1 MNKSHNLLAS
11 RRHFI
16 LTSTTIGLMAG
27 LDRLLPA
34 YALQPAGQHPGH
46 GDHPTSKAIDL
57 TVRET
62 SLVVG
67 DRQTSAVTVNGT
79 VPGPLLRFREG
90 QDVALRVNNALRE
103 DTSIHWHGLILPAD
117 MDGVPGVSF
126 AGIKPGET
134 FTYRFA
140 VKQNG
145 TYWYH
150 SHSGFQEQLGLFGP
164 LIIDPAE
171 PEPFSFDREH
181 VVMLSDWTFENPH
194 RLLARLKKQSNFYNF
209 QQRTVP
215 GFFRDASKQGFRTA
229 LTDRLQWG
237 RMRMDPTD
245 ISDITGHT
253 YTYLVNGR
261 APASNWTGLFMP
273 GERVRLRFINAGAAT
288 YFDVRIP
295 GLKMTVVQADG
306 QYVQPVTVEE
316 FRIANAETFDVIVE
330 PKEDRAYTI
339 FAEAMDRSGYARG
352 TLAPREG
359 MDAPLPPR
367 RPRPLRTMSDMGM
380 DGMSDMKGMSGME
393 SQGSASNHS
402 AHSPAKSGGMD
413 MKGMAGMKGME
424 TSSAQASAHGGHGQ
438 AVPTGTAKPMPGMA
452 DMKMPAAANA
462 GHSQHGQ
469 PAPADSMAGMD
480 MSSASGKSAKNF
492 GPGNSMSAMSPRSRV
507 HEPGT
512 GLEDAGH
519 RVLVYADLRS
529 LKPGPDQRP
538 SEREIE
544 MHLTGNM
551 ERYMWSFD
559 GKKFSEASTPI
570 PFKLGERVRLTF
582 INDTMMSHPLHLHG
596 MWMDLDTG
604 SAPHNPRKHTISVQP
619 GEKLS
624 VDITA
629 DAPGMWAFHCHI
641 LYHME
646 VGMFRVVSV
655 A

>member
-1 MNKSHNLLAS
+1 MTHALFTPNSTRRRFLRSTVAISLL
-11 RRHFI
+11 
-16 LTSTTIGLMAG
+16 AG

-34 YALQPAGQHPGH
+34 YALQPAGQHPVH
-46 GDHPTSKAIDL
+46 NDHSTAKAIDL

-79 VPGPLLRFREG
+79 IPGPLLRFREG
-90 QDVALRVNNALRE
+90 QDVTLRVNNALRE

-171 PEPFSFDREH
+171 LEPFSFDREH

-194 RLLARLKKQSNFYNF
+194 RILARLKKQSNFYNY

-215 GFFRDASKQGFRTA
+215 GFFHDASKQGFRTA
-229 LTDRLQWG
+229 LADRLQWG
-237 RMRMDPTD
+237 RMRMDQTD

-261 APASNWTGLFMP
+261 APAANWTGLFKP

-352 TLAPREG
+352 TLAPRQG
-359 MDAPLPPR
+359 MEAPIPPR
-367 RPRPLRTMSDMGM
+367 RPRPLRTMADMGM
-380 DGMSDMKGMSGME
+380 D
-393 SQGSASNHS
+393 SASGTGGHS
-402 AHSPAKSGGMD
+402 SHAPTKSD
-413 MKGMAGMKGME
+413 GMAGMKGME
-424 TSSAQASAHGGHGQ
+424 SNASQPAAHIGHAQTAPAESSKTMS
-438 AVPTGTAKPMPGMA
+438 KME
-452 DMKMPAAANA
+452 MPAAP
-462 GHSQHGQ
+462 HSQHGQ
-469 PAPADSMAGMD
+469 AKATGEMAGME
-480 MSSASGKSAKNF
+480 MSGKPARNF
-492 GPGNSMSAMSPRSRV
+492 GPANSMSAMSPRSRV
-507 HEPGT
+507 PEPGT

-538 SEREIE
+538 PEREIE

-570 PFKLGERVRLTF
+570 PFRLGERVRMTF

-604 SAPHNPRKHTISVQP
+604 AAPHNPRKHTVSVQP

>member
-1 MNKSHNLLAS
+1 MTHDPITRNTT
-11 RRHFI
+11 RRRF
-16 LTSTTIGLMAG
+16 LRSTVAIGLLTG

-34 YALQPAGQHPGH
+34 YALQPTGQHPGH
-46 GDHPTSKAIDL
+46 GDHSTAKAIDL
-57 TVRET
+57 IVRET
-62 SLVVG
+62 SLVVDG
-67 DRQTSAVTVNGT
+67 RQTSAVTVNGT

-90 QDVALRVNNALRE
+90 QDVTLRVTNALRE

-171 PEPFSFDREH
+171 PDPFSFDREH

-194 RLLARLKKQSNFYNF
+194 RILARLKKQSNFYNF

-229 LTDRLQWG
+229 LADRLQWG
-237 RMRMDPTD
+237 QMRMDPTD

-261 APASNWTGLFMP
+261 APASNWTGLFKP
-273 GERVRLRFINAGAAT
+273 GERLRLRFINAGAAT

-295 GLKMTVVQADG
+295 GLKMTVVQADS

-330 PKEDRAYTI
+330 PKENRAYTI

-352 TLAPREG
+352 TLAPRQG
-359 MDAPLPPR
+359 MEAPIPTR
-367 RPRPLRTMSDMGM
+367 RPRPLRTMADMGM
-380 DGMSDMKGMSGME
+380 ENMEGMTGMD
-393 SQGSASNHS
+393 SASGTGGHS
-402 AHSPAKSGGMD
+402 SHAPAKSD
-413 MKGMAGMKGME
+413 GMAGMKGME
-424 TSSAQASAHGGHGQ
+424 SNASQPAAHTGHSQAATSESSK
-438 AVPTGTAKPMPGMA
+438 TMSKME
-452 DMKMPAAANA
+452 MPAAPT
-462 GHSQHGQ
+462 HSQHGQ
-469 PAPADSMAGMD
+469 AKATGGMAGME
-480 MSSASGKSAKNF
+480 MSGKPAKNF
-492 GPGNSMSAMSPRSRV
+492 GPANSMSAMSPLSRV
-507 HEPGT
+507 REPGT
-512 GLEDAGH
+512 GLEAAGH

-538 SEREIE
+538 PEREIE

-570 PFKLGERVRLTF
+570 PFRLGERVRLTF

-629 DAPGMWAFHCHI
+629 DAPGIWAFHCHI

>member
-1 MNKSHNLLAS
+1 MNA
-11 RRHFI
+11 
-16 LTSTTIGLMAG
+16 LTSDEGHSMTHHLFTPNTTRRRFLRSTVAVGLVAG
-27 LDRLLPA
+27 LERLLPA
-34 YALQPAGQHPGH
+34 YAFEAAGQHPGN
-46 GDHPTSKAIDL
+46 GDHATSKAIDL

-67 DRQTSAVTVNGT
+67 GRQTSAVTVNGS

-90 QDVALRVNNALRE
+90 QDVTLRVNNALRE

-229 LTDRLQWG
+229 LADRLQWG

-261 APASNWTGLFMP
+261 APAANWTGLFKP

-306 QYVQPVTVEE
+306 QYVQPVTVDE

-352 TLAPREG
+352 TLAPRQG
-359 MDAPLPPR
+359 MEAPIPPR
-367 RPRPLRTMSDMGM
+367 RPRPLRTMADMGM
-380 DGMSDMKGMSGME
+380 ENMEGMTGMD
-393 SQGSASNHS
+393 SASGTGGHS
-402 AHSPAKSGGMD
+402 SHAPAKSD
-413 MKGMAGMKGME
+413 GMAGMKGME
-424 TSSAQASAHGGHGQ
+424 SNASQPAAHTGHAQAAPAESSK
-438 AVPTGTAKPMPGMA
+438 TMSKME
-452 DMKMPAAANA
+452 MPAAAP
-462 GHSQHGQ
+462 HSQHGQ
-469 PAPADSMAGMD
+469 AKATGGMAGME
-480 MSSASGKSAKNF
+480 MSGKPAKNF
-492 GPGNSMSAMSPRSRV
+492 GPANSMNAMSPRSRV
-507 HEPGT
+507 QEPGT
-512 GLEDAGH
+512 GLEAAGH

-570 PFKLGERVRLTF
+570 PFRLGERIRLTF

-604 SAPHNPRKHTISVQP
+604 SAPHNPRKHTMSVQP

>member
-1 MNKSHNLLAS
+1 MNDSLNLLTT
-11 RRHFI
+11 RRHF
-16 LTSTTIGLMAG
+16 LRASAAAG
-27 LDRLLPA
+27 LLAGSDNLLPA
-34 YALQPAGQHPGH
+34 HALEPNEHQTSH
-46 GDHPTSKAIDL
+46 GNHIGANSIDL
-57 TVRET
+57 SIREICIN
-62 SLVVG
+62 VG
-67 DRQTSAVTVNGT
+67 QRQTGAVTVNGT
-79 VPGPLLRFREG
+79 VPGPLLRLREG
-90 QDVALRVNNALRE
+90 QEVTFRVKNEMRE
-103 DTSIHWHGLILPAD
+103 DTSIHWHGLILPAA

-134 FTYRFA
+134 FTYRFP
-140 VKQNG
+140 VRQNG

-171 PEPFSFDREH
+171 PEPFRFDREY

-194 RLLARLKKQSNFYNF
+194 RILARLKQQSNYYNF
-209 QQRTVP
+209 QQRTLP
-215 GFFRDASKQGFRTA
+215 GLFSEASKQGLRAA
-229 LTDRLQWG
+229 LADRLQWG
-237 RMRMDPTD
+237 RMRMDPSD

-261 APASNWTGLFMP
+261 APDANWTALFKP

-295 GLKMTVVQADG
+295 GLEMTVVQADG
-306 QYVQPVTVEE
+306 QYVLPVTVEE

-330 PKEDRAYTI
+330 PKEGRAYTI
-339 FAEAMDRSGYARG
+339 FAEAMDRSGFARG

-359 MDAPLPPR
+359 MEAPLPPR

-380 DGMSDMKGMSGME
+380 EGMSDMKGMKSEGGT
-393 SQGSASNHS
+393 SSHS
-402 AHSPAKSGGMD
+402 AHRPAKSNGVD
-413 MKGMAGMKGME
+413 MKSMAGMKGME
-424 TSSAQASAHGGHGQ
+424 NSSAQPSAHAGHGQ
-438 AVPTGTAKPMPGMA
+438 AASPAAAKPMPSMA
-452 DMKMPAAANA
+452 DMKMPATSSA

-469 PAPADSMAGMD
+469 AAPADSMAGMD
-480 MSSASGKSAKNF
+480 MSSASGKRAKGF
-492 GPGNSMSAMSPRSRV
+492 GPGNSMLAMSPRSRV
-507 HEPGT
+507 QEPGT
-512 GLEDAGH
+512 GLEDASH

-538 SEREIE
+538 AEREIE

-596 MWMDLDTG
+596 MWLDLDTG
-604 SAPHNPRKHTISVQP
+604 AGIHNPRKHTVSVQP

>member
-1 MNKSHNLLAS
+1 MTHNLITRNTT
-11 RRHFI
+11 RRRF
-16 LTSTTIGLMAG
+16 LRSTVAIGLLTG

-34 YALQPAGQHPGH
+34 YALQPAGQHPVH
-46 GDHPTSKAIDL
+46 IDHSTTKAIDL
-57 TVRET
+57 TVRES

-67 DRQTSAVTVNGT
+67 DRQTSAVTVNGS

-90 QDVALRVNNALRE
+90 QDVILRVNNALRE
-103 DTSIHWHGLILPAD
+103 DTSIHWHGLVLPAD

-194 RLLARLKKQSNFYNF
+194 RILARLKKQSNFYNY

-215 GFFRDASKQGFRTA
+215 GFFQDASKQGFRTA
-229 LTDRLQWG
+229 LADRLQWG

-245 ISDITGHT
+245 ISDITGQT
-253 YTYLVNGR
+253 YTYLFNGR

-352 TLAPREG
+352 TLATRQG
-359 MDAPLPPR
+359 MEAPIPPR
-367 RPRPLRTMSDMGM
+367 RPRPLRTMADMGM
-380 DGMSDMKGMSGME
+380 ENMEGMTGMD
-393 SQGSASNHS
+393 SASGTGGHS
-402 AHSPAKSGGMD
+402 SHTPAKSD
-413 MKGMAGMKGME
+413 GMAGMKGME
-424 TSSAQASAHGGHGQ
+424 SNASQPAAHTGHGK
-438 AVPTGTAKPMPGMA
+438 TATAESSTAMPEMS
-452 DMKMPAAANA
+452 MPAEAP
-462 GHSQHGQ
+462 HSQQGQ
-469 PAPADSMAGMD
+469 AKATGEMAGME
-480 MSSASGKSAKNF
+480 MSGKPVKNF
-492 GPGNSMSAMSPRSRV
+492 GPANSMSAMSPRSRV

-604 SAPHNPRKHTISVQP
+604 AAPHNPRKHTISVQP

-655 A
+655 T

>member
-1 MNKSHNLLAS
+1 MNSSQNLLTTRRHFLRTSTALGLLAS
-11 RRHFI
+11 
-16 LTSTTIGLMAG
+16 
-27 LDRLLPA
+27 LDNLLPA
-34 YALQPAGQHPGH
+34 YALQSDGH
-46 GDHPTSKAIDL
+46 QTSHDNHGSVNSIDL
-57 TVRET
+57 TVRQT
-62 SLVVG
+62 KILVG
-67 DRQTSAVTVNGT
+67 ERQTTAVTVNGT
-79 VPGPLLRFREG
+79 VPGPLLRLREG
-90 QDVALRVNNALRE
+90 QDVILRVKNEMRE
-103 DTSIHWHGLILPAD
+103 DTSIHWHGLILPAA

-134 FTYRFA
+134 FTYRFP
-140 VKQNG
+140 VRQNG

-171 PEPFSFDREH
+171 PEPFKFDREY

-194 RLLARLKKQSNFYNF
+194 RILARLKKQSNYYNF

-215 GFFRDASKQGFRTA
+215 GLFSDASKQGLRAA
-229 LTDRLQWG
+229 LADRLQWG

-261 APASNWTGLFMP
+261 APAANWTAFFKP

-295 GLKMTVVQADG
+295 GLEMTIVQADG

-330 PKEDRAYTI
+330 PKENRAYTL

-352 TLAPREG
+352 TLSPREG
-359 MDAPLPPR
+359 VQAPVPAR
-367 RPRPLRTMSDMGM
+367 RPRALRTMSDMGM
-380 DGMSDMKGMSGME
+380 DGMSDMKGMPGMKPGGGGG
-393 SQGSASNHS
+393 QHS
-402 AHSPAKSGGMD
+402 SHNPAKSAAMD

-424 TSSAQASAHGGHGQ
+424 NSSTQPSAHAGHGP
-438 AVPTGTAKPMPGMA
+438 AAPTGAAKPMPGMA
-452 DMKMPAAANA
+452 DMKMPATSNA

-469 PAPADSMAGMD
+469 PAPVDGMAGMH
-480 MSSASGKSAKNF
+480 MSSASGKRAKDF

-538 SEREIE
+538 PGREIE

-596 MWMDLDTG
+596 MWLDLDNG
-604 SAPHNPRKHTISVQP
+604 AGIHKPRKHTVSVQP

>member
-1 MNKSHNLLAS
+1 MNALTTDEGHSMTHNLITRNTT
-11 RRHFI
+11 RRRF
-16 LTSTTIGLMAG
+16 LRSTVAIGLLTG

-34 YALQPAGQHPGH
+34 YALQPAGQHPVH
-46 GDHPTSKAIDL
+46 NDHSTTKAIDL
-57 TVRET
+57 TVRES

-67 DRQTSAVTVNGT
+67 DRQTSAVTVNGS

-90 QDVALRVNNALRE
+90 QDVILRVNNALRE
-103 DTSIHWHGLILPAD
+103 DTSIHWHGLVLPAD

-194 RLLARLKKQSNFYNF
+194 RILARLKKQSNFYNY

-215 GFFRDASKQGFRTA
+215 GFFQDASKQGFRTA
-229 LTDRLQWG
+229 LADRLQWG

-245 ISDITGHT
+245 ISDITGQT
-253 YTYLVNGR
+253 YTYLFNGR

-295 GLKMTVVQADG
+295 GLKMTVVHADG

-352 TLAPREG
+352 TLATRQG
-359 MDAPLPPR
+359 MEAPIPPR
-367 RPRPLRTMSDMGM
+367 RPRPLRTMADMGM
-380 DGMSDMKGMSGME
+380 ENMEGMTGMD
-393 SQGSASNHS
+393 SASGTGGNSSHT
-402 AHSPAKSGGMD
+402 PAKSD
-413 MKGMAGMKGME
+413 GMAGMKGME
-424 TSSAQASAHGGHGQ
+424 SNASQPAAHTGHGQ
-438 AVPTGTAKPMPGMA
+438 TATAESSTAMPKMS
-452 DMKMPAAANA
+452 MPAEAT
-462 GHSQHGQ
+462 HSQQGQ
-469 PAPADSMAGMD
+469 AKATGEMAGME
-480 MSSASGKSAKNF
+480 MSGKPGKNF
-492 GPGNSMSAMSPRSRV
+492 GPANSMSAMAPRSRV

-604 SAPHNPRKHTISVQP
+604 AAPHNPRKHTISVQP

-655 A
+655 T